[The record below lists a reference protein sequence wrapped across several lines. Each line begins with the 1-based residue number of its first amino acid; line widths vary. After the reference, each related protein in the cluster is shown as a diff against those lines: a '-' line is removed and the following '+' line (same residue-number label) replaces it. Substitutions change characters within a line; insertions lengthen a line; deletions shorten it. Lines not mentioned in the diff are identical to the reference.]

1 MREARGRDQ
10 DARNMA
16 GLCAYLWEALRLFA
30 KSCKVVR
37 LRVVRW
43 IIDVERR

>member
-16 GLCAYLWEALRLFA
+16 GLRAYLWEALRLF
-30 KSCKVVR
+30 V
-37 LRVVRW
+37 RVVRW
-43 IIDVERR
+43 FDSEWFGG